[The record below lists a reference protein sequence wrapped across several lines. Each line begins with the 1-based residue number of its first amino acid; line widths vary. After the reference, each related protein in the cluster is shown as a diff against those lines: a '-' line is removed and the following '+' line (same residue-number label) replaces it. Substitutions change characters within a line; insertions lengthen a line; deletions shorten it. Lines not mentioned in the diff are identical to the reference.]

1 MRLVPLVLQL
11 VFLLCRAVHLLDW
24 IFPGVGLGSDGA
36 SNMAGKT
43 SGAAAVIQR
52 QCPKAP

>member
-43 SGAAAVIQR
+43 NGAAAVIQC